1 MLKNTENDG
10 KWLKNGQKCL
20 KMVKKRPKMLKNG
33 PFLPQIGIFLF
44 FFMFT
49 VRTGASQPAIYSGT
63 AEALN
68 RFQAVAE
75 TNLESAITLL
85 EKFSRENEDAAVIFT
100 LGNFYLRDD
109 KLNEARAAFSRA
121 LEKHSDFEQARQNLG
136 HVAFLQEQY
145 GDAIEIFQKLISEG
159 KANAEIWLMLGHALV
174 LTDHPVAAENAY
186 RNAMT
191 LQLEN
196 PAAKQ
201 GLLRALIA
209 QERYPEASKLLD
221 ELMLKNPEA
230 GELWTLKANLALALG
245 KDTEALTALESAR
258 RLGVTDNTMKLLLGD
273 LYFNRRLYDEALNL
287 YLDVTDAKTVSARHL
302 LNAARGFVEADQPG
316 KAKELLKN
324 MKAETNPA
332 LLELEGDIAR
342 AEGDQKLAADKYD
355 AVLKDEPL
363 NGPVLIKRGRLAED
377 QGEPEKAEILYR
389 RAESAENSKLEAL
402 LSRARLYAGQ
412 GEYAEAIPLL
422 ESALKL
428 EDKSYIRDY
437 LKAVQSAA
445 ENRQ

>member
-1 MLKNTENDG
+1 MPKNAENPQ
-10 KWLKNGQKCL
+10 KMANNGQKWSKMDKKWP
-20 KMVKKRPKMLKNG
+20 KMVKNG
-33 PFLPQIGIFLF
+33 LFLPKFAF
-44 FFMFT
+44 FSLLLLSSFA
-49 VRTGASQPAIYSGT
+49 GASQPVISAET
-63 AEALN
+63 AESLN
-68 RFQAVAE
+68 RFQSVAE
-75 TNLESAITLL
+75 TNLASATAQL
-85 EKFSRENEDAAVIFT
+85 EKFSRENNNAAVIFT
-100 LGNFYLRDD
+100 LGNYYLRDG
-109 KLNEARAAFSRA
+109 KLSEAKAAFSRA

-145 GDAIEIFQKLISEG
+145 DDAIGIFQKLISDG
-159 KANAEIWLMLGHALV
+159 KANAEIWLMLGHSLV

-186 RNAMT
+186 RNALT

-258 RLGVTDNTMKLLLGD
+258 RLGLTDASLKLLLGD

-287 YLDVTDAKTVSARHL
+287 YLSVADAKTVPVGHL

-316 KAKELLKN
+316 RASELLKN
-324 MKAETNPA
+324 LNAEKNSV
-332 LLELEGDIAR
+332 LLEIEGDIAR
-342 AEGDQKLAADKYD
+342 AEGNLKQAEEKYD
-355 AVLKDEPL
+355 AVLNDEPL
-363 NGPVLIKRGRLAED
+363 NGSVLIKCGRLAEER
-377 QGEPEKAEILYR
+377 GETEKAEILYR
-389 RAESAENSKLEAL
+389 RAESAENSKLDAL

-412 GEYAEAIPLL
+412 GKYAEAIPLL
-422 ESALKL
+422 ESALAL
-428 EDKSYIRDY
+428 DDKPYIREY

-445 ENRQ
+445 DSQN

>member
-1 MLKNTENDG
+1 MNNAENAQ
-10 KWLKNGQKCL
+10 KWPKNGQKCS
-20 KMVKKRPKMLKNG
+20 KMPQKRPKMLKNTL
-33 PFLPQIGIFLF
+33 FLPKFAFFSFLLLSSLA
-44 FFMFT
+44 
-49 VRTGASQPAIYSGT
+49 GASQPVISAET

-75 TNLESAITLL
+75 TNMASATAQLEN
-85 EKFSRENEDAAVIFT
+85 FSRENDEAAVIFT
-100 LGNFYLRDD
+100 LGNFYLRDG
-109 KLNEARAAFSRA
+109 KLSEAKAAFSRA

-136 HVAFLQEQY
+136 QVAFLQEQY
-145 GDAIEIFQKLISEG
+145 DDAIGIFQKLISDG
-159 KANAEIWLMLGHALV
+159 KANAEVYLMLGHALV

-209 QERYPEASKLLD
+209 QERYPEASKMLD
-221 ELMLKNPEA
+221 ELMLENPEA

-245 KDTEALTALESAR
+245 RDTEALTALESAR

-287 YLDVTDAKTVSARHL
+287 YLSVADAKTVPVGHL
-302 LNAARGFVEADQPG
+302 LNAARGFVEAGQAV
-316 KAKELLKN
+316 KARELLKN
-324 MKAETNPA
+324 IKAEKNPV
-332 LLELEGDIAR
+332 LMELEGDIAR
-342 AEGDQKLAADKYD
+342 ADGDLKLAAEKYE
-355 AVLKDEPL
+355 AVMRDEPL
-363 NGPVLIKRGRLAED
+363 NGPVLIKRGHLAEE
-377 QGEPEKAEILYR
+377 QGDSEKAEILYR

-412 GEYAEAIPLL
+412 GKYAEAIPLL

-428 EDKSYIRDY
+428 DDKPYIRDY
-437 LKAVQSAA
+437 LKAVRSALLH
-445 ENRQ
+445 NPQ